1 MDTNDD
7 NVSGRASYTEEERRE
22 LVGEFHASGMKQVDF
37 CREWNINP
45 KTLARWLRLDRQEA
59 QPSFCEVELGGE
71 ALWTDRVS
79 VRLPNGIELAVPV
92 ATPEALGTLL
102 REAAGCLD

>member
-7 NVSGRASYTEEERRE
+7 NVSARAFYTEEERRE
-22 LVGEFHASGMKQVDF
+22 LIGEFHASGMKQADF

-59 QPSFCEVELGGE
+59 EPSFCEVELAAPLRTGQV
-71 ALWTDRVS
+71 R
-79 VRLPNGIELAVPV
+79 VRLPNGIELMVPV
-92 ATPEALGTLL
+92 ATPEGLATLL
-102 REAAGCLD
+102 REAAGC